1 MGSKLLNK
9 PGYGRH
15 DFSGITQTPT
25 NSRCVK
31 DWAAILRIVFL
42 GLAPKCHPDFILSA
56 FSILSLIKNEAKVCF
71 DMLPC
76 CCRSVHVAK
85 LGGWVAVKNYLG
97 VSDSVLV
104 RLLCAGGTS

>member
-15 DFSGITQTPT
+15 SFSGITQTPT

-76 CCRSVHVAK
+76 VRQQTAVLLPFCAHGQAGWMGRSK
-85 LGGWVAVKNYLG
+85 ELLG
-97 VSDSVLV
+97 
-104 RLLCAGGTS
+104 CF